1 MGNTHTAR
9 RHRHS
14 ESDSDSNSKHM
25 HTAKK
30 HHRRA
35 RHMRSHRM
43 RSHHSR
49 RHRIRKQH
57 GGFNWMFWKK
67 DEAPA
72 VDGAPAAQP
81 LSVDMVEK
89 KLQNFT
95 KESKEGVAQG
105 FEDATATAK
114 QKGTDFLG
122 LFQAKTPAAEVAP
135 AAAPAQGGG
144 RRRKG
149 RKTIRKRK
157 RSGHKH

>member
-14 ESDSDSNSKHM
+14 ESDSNSKHTHI

-35 RHMRSHRM
+35 R
-43 RSHHSR
+43 HSR

-81 LSVDMVEK
+81 LSVDMVEE

-95 KESKEGVAQG
+95 KESKEGVTQG
-105 FEDATATAK
+105 LQNFTETAK
-114 QKGTDFLG
+114 EKATGFSD
-122 LFQAKTPAAEVAP
+122 LFKAKPAEVAP

>member
-9 RHRHS
+9 RH
-14 ESDSDSNSKHM
+14 SNSEHRHMHGNDIHM

-35 RHMRSHRM
+35 RP
-43 RSHHSR
+43 SR
-49 RHRIRKQH
+49 RHRTRKQH

-72 VDGAPAAQP
+72 VDGAPAAPP
-81 LSVDMVEK
+81 LSVDMVEE
-89 KLQNFT
+89 KLQKIT

-105 FEDATATAK
+105 LQNFTETAK
-114 QKGTDFLG
+114 EKATGFSD
-122 LFQAKTPAAEVAP
+122 LFKAKPAPAEVAP
-135 AAAPAQGGG
+135 APAPAQGGG

>member
-14 ESDSDSNSKHM
+14 ESDSDSKHTHI

-35 RHMRSHRM
+35 RHM

-81 LSVDMVEK
+81 LSVDMVEE

-105 FEDATATAK
+105 FEDAKATAK
-114 QKGTDFLG
+114 EKATGFSD
-122 LFQAKTPAAEVAP
+122 LFKAKPAEVAP